1 MPILRHWLSSLAC
14 ASLLGGALL
23 LAAAPARAV
32 MTIRPAIAGFDGGSL
47 GGDPAFSG
55 SLGYGFSLSQPQTIT
70 ALGFYDASEDG
81 LLSSHGIGLYEATSQ
96 TLLASATVPAGSDSW
111 LQNGFR
117 WVSIPTL
124 ALSSGSYV
132 IAATS
137 SGDSA
142 LFDPFLYDTTA
153 EGVIDG
159 LLIGASLSEMG
170 SGSVVAF
177 PTQDEGLPQGFFGP
191 AYAIQGTPGPLPLLG
206 AGAALGWSRRLRLR
220 RRLIAAG
227 GAAASAGRQG
237 SRP

>member
-1 MPILRHWLSSLAC
+1 MAILRHRLSSLAC

-23 LAAAPARAV
+23 LAVAPARALNL
-32 MTIRPAIAGFDGGSL
+32 RPALAGFDGGSL

-55 SLGYGFSLSQPQTIT
+55 SLGYGFSLNQPQTIT

-81 LLSSHGIGLYEATSQ
+81 LLSSHGIGLYEASSQ
-96 TLLASATVPAGSDSW
+96 TLLASATVPAGSGSW

-117 WVSIPTL
+117 WVPIPSVSL
-124 ALSSGSYV
+124 LSGSYV

-137 SGDSA
+137 SGDAA
-142 LFDPFLYDTTA
+142 LFDPFLYETTA
-153 EGVIDG
+153 DAGIEGLV
-159 LLIGASLSEMG
+159 IGASLSETG

-177 PTQDEGLPQGFFGP
+177 PSQDEGLAEGFFGP
-191 AYAIQGTPGPLPLLG
+191 AYAIAGTPGPLPLLG

-220 RRLIAAG
+220 RRLVAAAGAG
-227 GAAASAGRQG
+227 GAG

>member
-1 MPILRHWLSSLAC
+1 MAILRHRLSSLAC
-14 ASLLGGALL
+14 TSLLGGAML
-23 LAAAPARAV
+23 LAAPALALNL
-32 MTIRPAIAGFDGGSL
+32 RPSVPGFSGGNL
-47 GGDPAFSG
+47 GGDSSFSG
-55 SLGYGFSLSQPQTIT
+55 SVGYGFSLSQPQTIS
-70 ALGFYDASEDG
+70 ALGFYDADEDG

-96 TLLASATVPAGSDSW
+96 TLLASATVPAGDGSW

-117 WVSIPTL
+117 WVSIPNL
-124 ALSSGSYV
+124 ALSSGSYM

-137 SGDSA
+137 SGDPS

-159 LLIGASLSEMG
+159 MLIGASLSEIG

-177 PTQDEGLPQGFFGP
+177 PTQDEGVPQGFFGP

-206 AGAALGWSRRLRLR
+206 AGVALGWSRRLRLR

-227 GAAASAGRQG
+227 AGRQG